1 MAKGMTTRGVQFEE
15 IAAHHTTFKNDP
27 NNALTAKDDLG
38 KAVILIA
45 NGTVGLGWD
54 GGRIKGILKVVEDDG
69 YVVVQDGGY
78 KEEVGYSTLP
88 AVGDR
93 VVSDGAGKVKPVAS
107 GSAVGDH
114 EVVDVD
120 TENEKVILHLTR

>member
-1 MAKGMTTRGVQFEE
+1 MAKGMITRSVQFEE
-15 IAAHHTTFKNDP
+15 IAEHHTTFKNDP
-27 NNALTAKDDLG
+27 NNALVAADIG
-38 KAVILIA
+38 KAVVLIA
-45 NGTVGLGWD
+45 NKTVGLGWD
-54 GGRIKGILKVVEDDG
+54 GGRIKGILKVIEDDG
-69 YVVVQDGGY
+69 VVVVQDGGY
-78 KEEVGYSTLP
+78 KEEVGYSSVP

-120 TENEKVILHLTR
+120 TVNSKVILHLTR